1 MATIENKI
9 ATLEEEVVMRKK
21 IFKKW
26 LCVSMLL
33 LSTTASAN
41 PYMEAVKIHSAVYTY
56 INSVAPTLYILS
68 ACESRI
74 YVPTFSYSLE
84 QTYKL
89 AMASDERTKDI
100 VNTIWKTHEY
110 NMDNRLETSL
120 IIIKQG
126 LRNLETRSE
135 VIEACAALEK
145 TVKNRFHWMYHIM
158 DTR

>member
-1 MATIENKI
+1 MGDTTTGRPLSVLSFTILK
-9 ATLEEEVVMRKK
+9 MRK
-21 IFKKW
+21 
-26 LCVSMLL
+26 LLLLLL
-33 LSTTASAN
+33 LSSVTHAN

-89 AMASDERTKDI
+89 AMATNERTKDI

-126 LRNLETRSE
+126 LRNPETRLDAMA
-135 VIEACAALEK
+135 ACAALEK
-145 TVKNRFHWMYHIM
+145 SVKNRFHWMYHIM

>member
-1 MATIENKI
+1 
-9 ATLEEEVVMRKK
+9 MRK
-21 IFKKW
+21 
-26 LCVSMLL
+26 LLLLLL
-33 LSTTASAN
+33 LSTGIHAN

-89 AMASDERTKDI
+89 AMATNDRTKDI

-126 LRNLETRSE
+126 LRNPETRLDAMA
-135 VIEACAALEK
+135 ACAASREIGEESFSLDVSHHGHSLIININRCRFVAK
-145 TVKNRFHWMYHIM
+145 T
-158 DTR
+158 TRH

>member
-1 MATIENKI
+1 MNKL
-9 ATLEEEVVMRKK
+9 ALL
-21 IFKKW
+21 F
-26 LCVSMLL
+26 LCMVS
-33 LSTTASAN
+33 TVHAN

-68 ACESRI
+68 ACESTI

-89 AMASDERTKDI
+89 AMATNERTKDI

-126 LRNLETRSE
+126 LRNPETRLDAMA
-135 VIEACAALEK
+135 ACAALEK
-145 TVKNRFHWMYHIM
+145 SVKNRFHWMYHIM